1 LNDEDADACS
11 RSFELSWRT
20 ASRSKL
26 AIRAFAAITTLAR
39 LTGALFQHEA
49 VGEER
54 CLRSASLPTIGHA
67 RFAARN
73 PLGCDH
79 ELAGVS
85 RVGSRSVE
93 VLLHAIEREREG
105 AVPP

>member
-1 LNDEDADACS
+1 LNA
-11 RSFELSWRT
+11 FELELEDREF
-20 ASRSKL
+20 ASKL
-26 AIRAFAAITTLAR
+26 CDSCVRCITTLAR

-54 CLRSASLPTIGHA
+54 CLRSASLPTGGDA
-67 RFAARN
+67 RLAARDL
-73 PLGCDH
+73 LGCDH

-93 VLLHAIEREREG
+93 VLLHAIEREGKG
-105 AVPP
+105 AVPAVQICE